1 MSTRAA
7 SRADSAGRWTG
18 WVLLVCAVLLL
29 PWIIGL
35 ALTLPTTVSA
45 HHWSEAWVG
54 LDLMETVGLAVTG
67 WLVLRRDI
75 RVQTAAS
82 ATAAFLVADAWFDVA
97 TAQPDWDLLQAAT
110 LAILVEL
117 PLAALCLAVSFTAA
131 RWCAGARG
139 G

>member
-7 SRADSAGRWTG
+7 SRADSAVRWTG